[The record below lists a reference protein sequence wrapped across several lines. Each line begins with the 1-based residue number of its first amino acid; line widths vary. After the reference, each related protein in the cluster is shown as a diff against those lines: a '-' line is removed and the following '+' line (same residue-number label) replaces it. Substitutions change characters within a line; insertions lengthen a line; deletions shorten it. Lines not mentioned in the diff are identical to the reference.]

1 MYIVGT
7 VAGVVGGI
15 LLWPVLDAQD
25 YLVEFSAK
33 ENEVRLGALFTL
45 IMAVAV
51 AGIAINI
58 YPILRK
64 CNESLALWCVGARI
78 TESVIFIGSAFSIV
92 MLLTLSQD
100 FVEAGSPS
108 ASYYQTLGDS
118 YLAAGDWLGVLADIV
133 AFGLYTLFFY
143 YLLYRSRLVP
153 RFLSVWG
160 FVGGTLCIVAGLSV
174 MFGANSSSMA
184 VITLYLPI
192 AVNEMV
198 LAGWLIV
205 KGFNQSALASFSSK
219 ASEESTETE
228 ISRT

>member
-15 LLWPVLDAQD
+15 FLWPVLDAQD

-78 TESVIFIGSAFSIV
+78 TESVIFVGSAFSIV

-133 AFGLYTLFFY
+133 GFGLYTLFFY

-160 FVGGTLCIVAGLSV
+160 FAGGTLCVARGVVVFL
-174 MFGANSSSMA
+174 GADASEL
-184 VITLYLPI
+184 LYLPI

-198 LAGWLIV
+198 LAGWLII
-205 KGFNQSALASFSSK
+205 KGFDKSATAAL
-219 ASEESTETE
+219 ESVETET
-228 ISRT
+228 SST